1 MLFVIVRSLALV
13 ISFLG
18 YCTLLKKKG
27 IPTSFLPVLVLTG
40 IGSILFVA
48 GILNFLPLATIALF
62 GGGIFLAVKEKF
74 WQLRKHFSSHDL
86 ICLGIFFLISFLFA
100 LRLHGEKP
108 THYDSFSHWLTV
120 IRDVLNNGRFPNFQS
135 ELIQFQGYPTGA
147 SGFAYYICK
156 IIGLET
162 DAVIMFSHAVV
173 IAASLC
179 TLTAF
184 VRKFDLWKGLILFVG
199 GVYCLVASPIPDTAL
214 CEPLPDTLISVLSI
228 AALAI
233 VVFYRSKPFTACWLS
248 LAVQIYLVSVK
259 NSGLIMIL
267 FNTALVLFYLYQQ
280 SSGGKSLFRKSA
292 VKAAAIHSG
301 IPLLI
306 FFLWNRHV
314 AQVFSAGTLSKHSF
328 SLDYYRGTVGAKSIG
343 QLIEVLL
350 IFLKRFFSWNEC
362 WLFLIICIALFGFV
376 YLTGKKAS
384 GTPDRSVW
392 LSFMGIVISY
402 ALFMV
407 GLCGMFLASM
417 DYGESLTLPGYD
429 RYEKTVVIYLVGAIV
444 IFALHAMDS
453 IPAGKYQTSVKAVSL
468 AAVCLIL
475 GTQASRISALF
486 IPTHLYENSTRC
498 VLEEAKADYAIP
510 EGAVCAIYGSEV
522 TEDWGYHTYMGRY
535 IFQTFDT
542 EAFAPSAENL
552 PEFDTLTEKFD
563 YLVVMDSDPSLE
575 QYLTEN
581 GLTPGQTVYHLS

>member
-1 MLFVIVRSLALV
+1 MLFVIIRALV
-13 ISFLG
+13 LIVSFLG
-18 YCTLLKKKG
+18 YCTFLKKKG
-27 IPTSFLPVLVLTG
+27 ISMSFAPVLVLTG
-40 IGSILFVA
+40 IGSILFLA

-74 WQLRKHFSSHDL
+74 WQLRNHFDRRDL
-86 ICLGIFFLISFLFA
+86 ACLGTFFLISALFA
-100 LRLHGEKP
+100 LRLSGEKP

-135 ELIQFQGYPTGA
+135 ALVQFQGYPTGA

-184 VRKFDLWKGLILFVG
+184 VKKIDLWKGLILFVG

-233 VVFYRSKPFTACWLS
+233 VVFYRGNPFTGCWLS

-267 FNTALVLFYLYQQ
+267 FNTGLVLFYLYQH
-280 SSGGKSLFRKSA
+280 SSGDKALFRKSA
-292 VKAAAIHSG
+292 LKAAAIHSG

-314 AQVFSAGTLSKHSF
+314 AQVFAAGTLSKHSF

-343 QLIEVLL
+343 QLLEVLL

-376 YLTGKKAS
+376 YLAGKKVTGAA
-384 GTPDRSVW
+384 DKSVW
-392 LSFMGIVISY
+392 HSFLGIVICY

-444 IFALHAMDS
+444 IFVLHAMDS
-453 IPAGKYQTSVKAVSL
+453 IPEGKYRMGVKVASL
-468 AAVCLIL
+468 AALCLIL
-475 GTQASRISALF
+475 CTQASRISALF
-486 IPTHLYENSTRC
+486 IPTHRYEGSTRQI
-498 VLEEAKADYAIP
+498 LEEAKADYAIP

-522 TEDWGYHTYMGRY
+522 TEDWGYHTFMGRY

-542 EAFAPSAENL
+542 EAFAPSAQNL
-552 PEFDTLTEKFD
+552 PEFAALQEAYD
-563 YLVVMDSDPSLE
+563 YLIIMDSDASLE

-581 GLTPGQTVYHLS
+581 GLTPGQTVYPLS